1 MYGLA
6 CIIGPNQQLFP
17 RSNPQHLHLFCSA
30 GHACAGS
37 NNSSSSSSVM
47 PGWRDLSISQ
57 YRRIKGDAQLSQ
69 TYAMSAA
76 AAAAAA
82 GLAPGERYNTCY
94 NSHNSRH
101 PWAWP
106 GGWGDAASP
115 SAVAAAAGDFSG
127 SGDAAAAAAA
137 AAAAI
142 VPPHHISN
150 EPMSELSY
158 AIYMARRLPVE
169 LLVSL
174 VRRSFRPAEYPA
186 SIEVLYHSSPDEAL
200 PQFYTDPKVGE
211 LL

>member
-1 MYGLA
+1 MAISL
-6 CIIGPNQQLFP
+6 CTLFV
-17 RSNPQHLHLFCSA
+17 SHSA
-30 GHACAGS
+30 GHLDSG
-37 NNSSSSSSVM
+37 SSSSSSSSTP

-57 YRRIKGDAQLSQ
+57 YHRIKGDAQLSQ

-76 AAAAAA
+76 AAAAAT

-94 NSHNSRH
+94 NTHASRR

-115 SAVAAAAGDFSG
+115 LSTAAAADGS

-137 AAAAI
+137 TAI

-186 SIEVLYHSSPDEAL
+186 SIEVLYLSSPDEAL
-200 PQFYTDPKVGE
+200 PQFYSDPKASLF
-211 LL
+211 LLCCNMLFAYVA